1 MKNDLLE
8 NINQQFAL
16 SIPENTDTKGLEQ
29 LLAER
34 INYLIINDFNWLV
47 QALYRIDVNEKKL
60 ELLLKENNK
69 YDAGN
74 IIAALVIERQLQ
86 KIKSRQQN
94 YRDDNI
100 INDEERW

>member
-16 SIPENTDTKGLEQ
+16 SIPENTDAKDLEQ

-74 IIAALVIERQLQ
+74 IIAALVIERQIQ

-100 INDEERW
+100 INEEERW

>member
-16 SIPENTDTKGLEQ
+16 SIPENTDAKNLEH

-69 YDAGN
+69 YNAGN

-94 YRDDNI
+94 RRDENN
-100 INDEERW
+100 INDAERW

>member
-16 SIPENTDTKGLEQ
+16 SIPDSTDAKDLEH

-60 ELLLKENNK
+60 QLLLKENNQ

-74 IIAALVIERQLQ
+74 IIAALVIERQMQ

-94 YRDDNI
+94 RREEKNI
-100 INDEERW
+100 DDEERW

>member
-16 SIPENTDTKGLEQ
+16 NIPDSTDAKKLEY

-34 INYLIINDFNWLV
+34 INYLIINDFNLLV

-60 ELLLKENNK
+60 QLLLKENDK
-69 YDAGN
+69 SDAGN
-74 IIAALVIERQLQ
+74 IIAALVIERQMQ
-86 KIKSRQQN
+86 KIKSR
-94 YRDDNI
+94 
-100 INDEERW
+100 

>member
-16 SIPENTDTKGLEQ
+16 SIPENTDAKDLEQ

-74 IIAALVIERQLQ
+74 IIAALVIERQIQ
-86 KIKSRQQN
+86 KTKSRQQN

-100 INDEERW
+100 INEEERW